1 MTTASR
7 APKLCS
13 VGKNSLMRFIGHV
26 LAVVVFTGIV
36 GVRVGV
42 CDEKV

>member
-7 APKLCS
+7 APKLCL
-13 VGKNSLMRFIGHV
+13 VGNSLMRFIGHV
-26 LAVVVFTGIV
+26 LVVVVFTGIV
-36 GVRVGV
+36 GVRVGG